1 MSENP
6 AEQDHAGRAHEP
18 ARAAGGAGPGSSP
31 PSAHS
36 YSVIWMRPSARGRGP
51 QPAHSR
57 ESIAAA
63 AVRLA
68 DEHGFEAVSMRR
80 IAAEIGAGT
89 MSLYRY
95 VPRKEDLVDLMID
108 QVSGEQLAPDPT
120 GDARADL
127 FEAARR
133 QRALIHR
140 HPWLV
145 QALRTSPSPG
155 PNSLRFMDG
164 MLAILEGTGLAP
176 GEKFEAIALLT
187 GGVRSFVEFELLQ
200 QLREQQT
207 GISAEQYQQA
217 ETAYMTSVVLSG
229 DYPHLARVAMESA
242 ASGAGAE
249 LQPVIDSDAL
259 FERML
264 ARTLDGVMG

>member
-1 MSENP
+1 VSENP
-6 AEQDHAGRAHEP
+6 AEQDRAGREP
-18 ARAAGGAGPGSSP
+18 VHQGDGASPGAP
-31 PSAHS
+31 PYPSAHS
-36 YSVIWMRPSARGRGP
+36 YSVIWMRPTARGRGP
-51 QPAHSR
+51 HPAHSR

-108 QVSGEQLAPDPT
+108 QVSGEQPAPDPT
-120 GDARADL
+120 GDVRADL

-145 QALRTSPSPG
+145 QALRTAPSPG

-164 MLAILEGTGLAP
+164 MLAILEGTDLGP
-176 GEKFEAIALLT
+176 SEKLEAIALLT

-200 QLREQQT
+200 QLREQQS

-229 DYPHLARVAMESA
+229 EYPHLARVAMENA
-242 ASGAGAE
+242 TTGAGAE
-249 LQPVIDSDAL
+249 LQPVVNPDAL